1 MNYDAYERLARGHQ
15 AELLREAEQHR
26 LAVIARGLVKRR
38 GRLASIL
45 AQVRRQ
51 RPQQRPVPAA

>member
-26 LAVIARGLVKRR
+26 LAVIARGQVKRR